1 MKLSQYYEL
10 YGQQYKFEMV
20 QKWTEEQISEF
31 KEAFALFDQDGDGTI
46 TLNELRTVMQ
56 SLGQN
61 PTDQELTDMINEVDD
76 DGNNEIDF
84 EEFLSLMARNM
95 QDLDEEKVIS
105 QGFSVFDADGDG
117 KISLDDLRRVME
129 SLGEQLNEN
138 QLTEIIRELDTNS
151 DDAIDF
157 EEFQAIVNYNKQ

>member
-1 MKLSQYYEL
+1 M
-10 YGQQYKFEMV
+10 
-20 QKWTEEQISEF
+20 
-31 KEAFALFDQDGDGTI
+31 FDQDGDGTI

-61 PTDQELTDMINEVDD
+61 PIDQELEDMINEVDN

-84 EEFLSLMARNM
+84 EEFLTLMARNM
-95 QDLDEEKVIS
+95 QDLDEEKVIK
-105 QGFSVFDADGDG
+105 QGFSVFDADEDG
-117 KISLDDLRRVME
+117 KITLDDLRRVME

-138 QLTEIIRELDTNS
+138 QLVEIIKELDSNS

-157 EEFQAIVNYNKQ
+157 EEFQAIVNYKQ

>member
-1 MKLSQYYEL
+1 
-10 YGQQYKFEMV
+10 
-20 QKWTEEQISEF
+20 
-31 KEAFALFDQDGDGTI
+31 
-46 TLNELRTVMQ
+46 
-56 SLGQN
+56 
-61 PTDQELTDMINEVDD
+61 MINEVDD

-138 QLTEIIRELDTNS
+138 
-151 DDAIDF
+151 
-157 EEFQAIVNYNKQ
+157 

>member
-1 MKLSQYYEL
+1 M
-10 YGQQYKFEMV
+10 
-20 QKWTEEQISEF
+20 
-31 KEAFALFDQDGDGTI
+31 FDQDGDGTI

-61 PTDQELTDMINEVDD
+61 PTDQELEDMINEVDN

-84 EEFLSLMARNM
+84 EEFLTLMARNM
-95 QDLDEEKVIS
+95 QDLDEEKVIK
-105 QGFSVFDADGDG
+105 QGFSVFDTDEDG
-117 KISLDDLRRVME
+117 KITLDDLRRVME

-138 QLTEIIRELDTNS
+138 QLVEIIKELDSNS

-157 EEFQAIVNYNKQ
+157 EEFQAIVNYKQWLNFRFQ

>member
-1 MKLSQYYEL
+1 M
-10 YGQQYKFEMV
+10 
-20 QKWTEEQISEF
+20 
-31 KEAFALFDQDGDGTI
+31 FDQDGDGTI

-61 PTDQELTDMINEVDD
+61 PTDQELEDMINEVDN

-84 EEFLSLMARNM
+84 EEFLTLMARNM
-95 QDLDEEKVIS
+95 QDLDEEKVIK
-105 QGFSVFDADGDG
+105 QGFSVFDADEDG
-117 KISLDDLRRVME
+117 KITLDDLRRVME

-138 QLTEIIRELDTNS
+138 QLVEIIKELDSNS

-157 EEFQAIVNYNKQ
+157 EEFQAIVNYKQ